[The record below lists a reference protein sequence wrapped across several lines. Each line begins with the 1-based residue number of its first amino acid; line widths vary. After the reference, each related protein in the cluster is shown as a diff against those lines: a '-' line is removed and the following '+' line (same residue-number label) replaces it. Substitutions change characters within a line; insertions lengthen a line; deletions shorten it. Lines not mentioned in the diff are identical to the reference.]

1 MAFQT
6 AAGYGN
12 LPNGAFSPIIYSRKA
27 QLQFRKVSVCQA
39 VTNTEYYGEIRD
51 VGDTVK
57 IIKEPSI
64 TVASYARGQ
73 NLDIQDIQDDELTL
87 TVDQGN
93 YYAFAVDDI
102 EKKFA
107 HHNWEAMASDQGG
120 YRLRDA
126 YDQNIFTYM
135 KNNVASARTI
145 GTTGTPLKV
154 NWDGSYTPGTE
165 MTPTSVLNRLA
176 RYLDAQNVPHE
187 NRWAVVDPFFL
198 ELLRADGS
206 NLINNDYVNKGVLNN
221 GMVTAMPVQGFKLY
235 MSNNL
240 PYTGTGPSATSGTN
254 YGSIFAGHVSA
265 VATAESIKTSEKIR
279 AERTFA
285 DIVRGLHVFGR
296 KLLRTEALCSVI
308 YNNAT

>member
-1 MAFQT
+1 MAYQT

-12 LPNGAFSPIIYSRKA
+12 LPNGAFSPVIYSKKA

-39 VTNTEYYGEIRD
+39 ITNTEYYGEIREM
-51 VGDTVK
+51 GDTVK
-57 IIKEPSI
+57 VIKEPSI

-73 NLDIQDIQDDELTL
+73 NLDIQDLQDDELTL
-87 TVDQGN
+87 TIDQGN

-102 EKKFA
+102 ERKMA

-126 YDQNIFTYM
+126 YDQNILTYA
-135 KNNVASARTI
+135 KNNIATARTI
-145 GTTGTPLKV
+145 GTTGTPFKC
-154 NWDGSYTPGTE
+154 NQDGATTGGVEGS
-165 MTPTSVLNRLA
+165 PTQLLNRLA
-176 RYLDAQNVPHE
+176 RLLDAQNIPHE

-198 ELLRADGS
+198 ELLRDDNS
-206 NLINNDYVNKGVLNN
+206 KLINDFYVNKGVLNN
-221 GMVTAMPVQGFKLY
+221 GMVTNMPVHGFKLY

-240 PYTGTGPSATSGTN
+240 PYVGTGPSATSGTN
-254 YGSIFAGHVSA
+254 YGYLFAGHISA
-265 VATAESIKTSEKIR
+265 IASAEQIKISEKIR
-279 AERTFA
+279 AERTFG

-296 KLLRTEALCSVI
+296 KLLRSEALVGSI